1 MATEAPVAN
10 AKKLLDRM
18 TDAEH
23 QTIETEFFGLF
34 YGGKGVHKSTT
45 AMGLAQKLRGD
56 GEILFAASGN
66 GFSGLDRFPVLKR
79 HTQHLR
85 MDDPR
90 ELYQLSKALKT
101 RVKGYEDFTVIV
113 LDDFDSWWQD
123 TLHAFAREQAGTT
136 EDEELPIIDWTWYG
150 PPQQAMMN
158 TLKNFY
164 KTTGL
169 HVIVTSHEQGR
180 PLKGEKGGPDRF
192 EPLLGTKLSAGIGHL
207 AHVVGRFEGRTTRDP
222 VTKKA
227 KHVVEVQ
234 IQPSRYVDAK
244 SRLSNTNEIKV
255 SSVELVKIISEWVN
269 SSSMQEDLSEPE
281 QAVVVEDD
289 LAAQQEEEDF
299 EVEGDDDPD
308 EG

>member
-1 MATEAPVAN
+1 MAAVATPQ
-10 AKKLLDRM
+10 KLRDRM

-23 QTIETEFFGLF
+23 QEIATEFFGLF

-56 GEILFAASGN
+56 GKILFAASGN

-79 HTQHLR
+79 NTIHLR

-90 ELYQLSKALKT
+90 ELYQLSKALRT
-101 RVKGYEDFTVIV
+101 RAKGFEDFTVVV
-113 LDDFDSWWQD
+113 LDDFDSWWMD

-158 TLKNFY
+158 TVKNFY
-164 KTTGL
+164 KTEGL
-169 HVIVTSHEQGR
+169 HVIITAHEQGR
-180 PLKGEKGGPDRF
+180 QIKGEKNGPDRY

-207 AHVVGRFEGRTTRDP
+207 AHVVGRFEGRVKKDLQ
-222 VTKKA
+222 TKKTV
-227 KHVVEVQ
+227 HTTEVQ

-244 SRLSNTNEIKV
+244 SRLSNVDSITV
-255 SSVELVKIISEWVN
+255 SDVELVKKAAQWILSGAVE
-269 SSSMQEDLSEPE
+269 EDLAQPE
-281 QAVVVEDD
+281 QQEVAEDVD
-289 LAAQQEEEDF
+289 DGEDF
-299 EVEGDDDPD
+299 EVEDDDD

>member
-1 MATEAPVAN
+1 MAPEAPVAN
-10 AKKLLDRM
+10 ARKLLERM

-34 YGGKGVHKSTT
+34 YGGKGVQKSTT

-56 GEILFAASGN
+56 GQILFAASGN
-66 GFSGLDRFPVLKR
+66 GFSGLDRFPKLKR
-79 HTQHLR
+79 NTLHLR

-90 ELYQLSKALKT
+90 ELYQLSKALRT
-101 RVKGYEDFTVIV
+101 RAKGYEDITVII

-158 TLKNFY
+158 TVKNFY
-164 KTTGL
+164 KTVGL
-169 HVIVTSHEQGR
+169 HVIITAHEQGR

-192 EPLLGTKLSAGIGHL
+192 EPLLGTKLSAGVGHL

-222 VTKKA
+222 QTKEA

-244 SRLSNTNEIKV
+244 SRLSNTNAIKV
-255 SSVELVKIISEWVN
+255 SSIELVKLAAEWVH
-269 SSSMQEDLSEPE
+269 SGSMEADLSEPE
-281 QAVVVEDD
+281 NAVVVDETTE
-289 LAAQQEEEDF
+289 EEEDF

>member
-1 MATEAPVAN
+1 MATPVAN
-10 AKKLLDRM
+10 AQKLLARM

-23 QTIETEFFGLF
+23 EDIQSEFFGLF

-56 GEILFAASGN
+56 GQILFAASGN
-66 GFSGLDRFPVLKR
+66 GFSGIDRFPALKR

-90 ELYQLSKALKT
+90 ELYQLSKALRT
-101 RVKGYEDFTVIV
+101 RAKGYEDFTVVI

-123 TLHAFAREQAGTT
+123 TLHSFAREQAGTS
-136 EDEELPIIDWTWYG
+136 EEEELPIIDWTWYG

-158 TLKNFY
+158 TVKNFY
-164 KTTGL
+164 KTMGL
-169 HVIVTSHEQGR
+169 HVIITCHEQGR

-207 AHVVGRFEGRTTRDP
+207 AHLVGRFEGR
-222 VTKKA
+222 VKKNVQTKQVES
-227 KHVVEVQ
+227 VVEVQ
-234 IQPSRYVDAK
+234 VQPSRYVDAK
-244 SRLSNTNEIKV
+244 SRLSNTNEIKLD
-255 SSVELVKIISEWVN
+255 SVMLVKKAAEWVLGGGIETAPAKE
-269 SSSMQEDLSEPE
+269 QDVVADEPSD
-281 QAVVVEDD
+281 EDD
-289 LAAQQEEEDF
+289 EDF
-299 EVEGDDDPD
+299 EVEDDDS

>member
-1 MATEAPVAN
+1 MATPVAN
-10 AKKLLDRM
+10 AQKLLARM

-23 QTIETEFFGLF
+23 EDIQSEFFGLF

-56 GEILFAASGN
+56 GQILFAASGN
-66 GFSGLDRFPVLKR
+66 GFSGIDRFPALKR

-90 ELYQLSKALKT
+90 ELYQLSKALRT
-101 RVKGYEDFTVIV
+101 RAKGYEDFTVVI

-123 TLHAFAREQAGTT
+123 TLHSFAREQAGTS
-136 EDEELPIIDWTWYG
+136 EEEELPIIDWTWYG

-158 TLKNFY
+158 TVKNFY
-164 KTTGL
+164 KTMGL
-169 HVIVTSHEQGR
+169 HVIITCHEQGR

-207 AHVVGRFEGRTTRDP
+207 AHLVGRFEGR
-222 VTKKA
+222 VKKNVQTKQVES
-227 KHVVEVQ
+227 VVEVQ
-234 IQPSRYVDAK
+234 VQPSRYVDAK
-244 SRLSNTNEIKV
+244 SRLSNTNEIKLD
-255 SSVELVKIISEWVN
+255 SVMLVKKAAEWVLGGGIETAPAKEQDVVADEP
-269 SSSMQEDLSEPE
+269 SDEED
-281 QAVVVEDD
+281 
-289 LAAQQEEEDF
+289 EDF
-299 EVEGDDDPD
+299 EVEDDDS

>member
-1 MATEAPVAN
+1 MATPVAN
-10 AKKLLDRM
+10 AQKLLARM

-23 QTIETEFFGLF
+23 EDIQSEFFGLF

-56 GEILFAASGN
+56 GQILFAASGN
-66 GFSGLDRFPVLKR
+66 GFSGIDRFPTLKR

-90 ELYQLSKALKT
+90 ELYQLSKALRT
-101 RVKGYEDFTVIV
+101 RAKGYEDFTVVI

-123 TLHAFAREQAGTT
+123 TLHSFAREQAGTS
-136 EDEELPIIDWTWYG
+136 EEEELPIIDWTWYG

-158 TLKNFY
+158 TVKNFY
-164 KTTGL
+164 KTMGL
-169 HVIVTSHEQGR
+169 HVIITCHEQGR

-207 AHVVGRFEGRTTRDP
+207 AHLVGRFEGR
-222 VTKKA
+222 VKKNVQTKQVES
-227 KHVVEVQ
+227 VVEVQ
-234 IQPSRYVDAK
+234 VQPSRYVDAK
-244 SRLSNTNEIKV
+244 SRLSNTNEIKLD
-255 SSVELVKIISEWVN
+255 SVMLVKKAAEWVLGGGIETAPAKE
-269 SSSMQEDLSEPE
+269 QDVVADEPSD
-281 QAVVVEDD
+281 EDD
-289 LAAQQEEEDF
+289 EDF
-299 EVEGDDDPD
+299 EVEDDDS

>member
-1 MATEAPVAN
+1 MATPVAN
-10 AKKLLDRM
+10 AQKLLARM

-23 QTIETEFFGLF
+23 EDIQSEFFGLF

-56 GEILFAASGN
+56 GQILFAASGN
-66 GFSGLDRFPVLKR
+66 GFSGIDRFPTLKR

-90 ELYQLSKALKT
+90 ELYQLSKALRT
-101 RVKGYEDFTVIV
+101 RAKGYEDFTVVI

-123 TLHAFAREQAGTT
+123 TLHSFAREQAGTS
-136 EDEELPIIDWTWYG
+136 EEEELPIIDWTWYG

-158 TLKNFY
+158 TVKNFY
-164 KTTGL
+164 KTVGL
-169 HVIVTSHEQGR
+169 HVIITCHEQGR

-207 AHVVGRFEGRTTRDP
+207 AHLVGRFEGR
-222 VTKKA
+222 VKKNVQTKQVES
-227 KHVVEVQ
+227 VVEVQ
-234 IQPSRYVDAK
+234 VQPSRYVDAK
-244 SRLSNTNEIKV
+244 SRLSNTNEIKLD
-255 SSVELVKIISEWVN
+255 SVMLVKKAAEWVLGGGIETAPAKE
-269 SSSMQEDLSEPE
+269 QDVVADEPSDG
-281 QAVVVEDD
+281 DD
-289 LAAQQEEEDF
+289 EDF
-299 EVEGDDDPD
+299 EVEDDDS

>member
-1 MATEAPVAN
+1 MAPEAPVAN

-23 QTIETEFFGLF
+23 QIIETEFFGLF
-34 YGGKGVHKSTT
+34 YGGKGVQKSTT

-56 GEILFAASGN
+56 GRILFAASGN
-66 GFSGLDRFPVLKR
+66 GFSGIDRFPALKR
-79 HTQHLR
+79 NTKHLR

-90 ELYQLSKALKT
+90 ELYQLSKALRT
-101 RVKGYEDFTVIV
+101 RAKGYEDFTVIV

-158 TLKNFY
+158 TIKNFY
-164 KTTGL
+164 KTPGL
-169 HVIVTSHEQGR
+169 HVIVTAHEQGR

-255 SSVELVKIISEWVN
+255 SSIELVKLAAEWVK
-269 SSSMQEDLSEPE
+269 SGSMEVDLSEPE
-281 QAVVVEDD
+281 KEVVVEEPTED
-289 LAAQQEEEDF
+289 EEDF

>member
-1 MATEAPVAN
+1 MASSIVATP
-10 AKKLLDRM
+10 AKLAARM

-23 QTIETEFFGLF
+23 EDIQTEFFGLF

-66 GFSGLDRFPVLKR
+66 GFSGLDRFPTLKR

-90 ELYQLSKALKT
+90 ELFQLSKGMRA
-101 RVKGYEDFTVIV
+101 RSKGFEKFTVVV

-123 TLHAFAREQAGTT
+123 TLHGYAREKAGVT
-136 EDEELPIIDWTWYG
+136 DDDPLPEIDWTWYG
-150 PPQQAMMN
+150 PPQQAMLN
-158 TLKNFY
+158 TVKNFY
-164 KTTGL
+164 KTVGL
-169 HVIVTSHEQGR
+169 HVIITTHDQGR
-180 PLKGEKGGPDRF
+180 PLKSEKGGADRY

-207 AHVVGRFEGRTTRDP
+207 AHLVGRFESRIVKNP
-222 VTKKA
+222 VTKKPQ
-227 KHVVEVQ
+227 HITEVQ

-244 SRLSNTNEIKV
+244 SRLSNTNEVKLT
-255 SSVELVKIISEWVN
+255 SVELVKIAAAWVN
-269 SSSMQEDLSEPE
+269 NGGIERAESEPE
-281 QAVVVEDD
+281 AEVVAEQPNADED
-289 LAAQQEEEDF
+289 EDF
-299 EVEGDDDPD
+299 EVEDED

>member
-1 MATEAPVAN
+1 MATPVAN
-10 AKKLLDRM
+10 AQKLLARM

-23 QTIETEFFGLF
+23 EDIQSEFFGLF

-56 GEILFAASGN
+56 GQILFAASGN
-66 GFSGLDRFPVLKR
+66 GFSGIDRFPTLKR

-90 ELYQLSKALKT
+90 ELYQLSKALRT
-101 RVKGYEDFTVIV
+101 RAKGYEDFAVVI

-123 TLHAFAREQAGTT
+123 TLHSFAREQAGTS
-136 EDEELPIIDWTWYG
+136 EEEELPIIDWTWYG

-158 TLKNFY
+158 TVKNFY
-164 KTTGL
+164 KTMGL
-169 HVIVTSHEQGR
+169 HVIITCHEQGR

-207 AHVVGRFEGRTTRDP
+207 AHLVGRFEGR
-222 VTKKA
+222 VKKNVQTKQVES
-227 KHVVEVQ
+227 VVEVQ
-234 IQPSRYVDAK
+234 VQPSRYVDAK
-244 SRLSNTNEIKV
+244 SRLSNTNEIKLD
-255 SSVELVKIISEWVN
+255 SVMLVKKAAEWVLGGGIETAPAKE
-269 SSSMQEDLSEPE
+269 QDVVADEPSD
-281 QAVVVEDD
+281 EDD
-289 LAAQQEEEDF
+289 EDF
-299 EVEGDDDPD
+299 EVEDDDS

>member
-1 MATEAPVAN
+1 MATAGPAN
-10 AKKLLDRM
+10 AQKLLERM

-23 QTIETEFFGLF
+23 ESIQTEFFGLF

-45 AMGLAQKLRGD
+45 AMGLAQKIRGE

-66 GFSGLDRFPVLKR
+66 GFSGLDRFPSLKR
-79 HTQHLR
+79 NTMHLR

-90 ELYQLSKALKT
+90 ELYQLSKALRT
-101 RVKGYEDFTVIV
+101 RAKGYEDFTVIV
-113 LDDFDSWWQD
+113 LDDFDSWWMD
-123 TLHAFAREQAGTT
+123 TLHAFAREQAGTS

-158 TLKNFY
+158 TVKNFY
-164 KTTGL
+164 KTPGL
-169 HVIVTSHEQGR
+169 HVIITAHDQGR

-207 AHVVGRFEGRTTRDP
+207 AHLVGRFEGR
-222 VTKKA
+222 VKKNIQTKA
-227 KHVVEVQ
+227 VEQIVEVQ

-244 SRLSNTNEIKV
+244 SRLSNTNEIKLDSVTLVKKAAEWVLGGGIESTSHQADV
-255 SSVELVKIISEWVN
+255 SSVA
-269 SSSMQEDLSEPE
+269 EPP
-281 QAVVVEDD
+281 QDEDD
-289 LAAQQEEEDF
+289 EDF
-299 EVEGDDDPD
+299 EVGDDAED

>member
-1 MATEAPVAN
+1 MAPESPVAN

-34 YGGKGVHKSTT
+34 YGGKGVQKSTT

-56 GEILFAASGN
+56 GQILFAASGN

-101 RVKGYEDFTVIV
+101 RTKGYEDFTVIV

-158 TLKNFY
+158 TIKNFY

-169 HVIVTSHEQGR
+169 HVIITAHDQGR

-207 AHVVGRFEGRTTRDP
+207 AHVVGRFEGRTTKDP
-222 VTKKA
+222 NTKQA

-255 SSVELVKIISEWVN
+255 GVRDLVTLCAEWVL
-269 SSSMQEDLSEPE
+269 SGSMEEDLAQPE
-281 QAVVVEDD
+281 QHVVVDEPTE
-289 LAAQQEEEDF
+289 EEEDF

>member
-1 MATEAPVAN
+1 MATAPVAN

-23 QTIETEFFGLF
+23 QEISTEFFGLF

-45 AMGLAQKLRGD
+45 AMGLAQKLRGS
-56 GEILFAASGN
+56 GQILFAASGN
-66 GFSGLDRFPVLKR
+66 GFSGLDRFPSLKR
-79 HTQHLR
+79 NTKHLR

-90 ELYQLSKALKT
+90 ELYQLSKALRT
-101 RVKGYEDFTVIV
+101 RAKGYEDFTVII
-113 LDDFDSWWQD
+113 LDDFDSWWMD

-158 TLKNFY
+158 TVKNFY
-164 KTTGL
+164 KTPGL
-169 HVIVTSHEQGR
+169 HVIITAHDQGR

-207 AHVVGRFEGRTTRDP
+207 AHLVGRFEGRVKRD
-222 VTKKA
+222 VQTKKIEQI
-227 KHVVEVQ
+227 VEVQ

-244 SRLSNTNEIKV
+244 SRLSNTNEIKLD
-255 SSVELVKIISEWVN
+255 SVTLVKKAAEWVLHGN
-269 SSSMQEDLSEPE
+269 MAEDMAASEKD
-281 QAVVVEDD
+281 VVADEPSDEDD
-289 LAAQQEEEDF
+289 EDF
-299 EVEGDDDPD
+299 EVEDDDS

>member
-1 MATEAPVAN
+1 MATPVAN
-10 AKKLLDRM
+10 AQKLLARM

-23 QTIETEFFGLF
+23 EDIQSEFFGLF

-56 GEILFAASGN
+56 GQILFAASGN
-66 GFSGLDRFPVLKR
+66 GFSGIDRFPALKR

-90 ELYQLSKALKT
+90 ELYQLSKALRT
-101 RVKGYEDFTVIV
+101 RAKGYEDFTVVI

-123 TLHAFAREQAGTT
+123 TLHSFAREQAGTS
-136 EDEELPIIDWTWYG
+136 EEEELPIIDWTWYG

-158 TLKNFY
+158 TVKNFY
-164 KTTGL
+164 KTMGL
-169 HVIVTSHEQGR
+169 HVIITCHEQGR

-207 AHVVGRFEGRTTRDP
+207 AHLVGRFEGR
-222 VTKKA
+222 VKKNVQTKQVES
-227 KHVVEVQ
+227 VVEVQ
-234 IQPSRYVDAK
+234 VQPSRYVDAK
-244 SRLSNTNEIKV
+244 SRLSNTNEIKLD
-255 SSVELVKIISEWVN
+255 SVMLVKKAAEWVLGGGIETAPVKE
-269 SSSMQEDLSEPE
+269 QDVVADEPSD
-281 QAVVVEDD
+281 EDD
-289 LAAQQEEEDF
+289 EDF
-299 EVEGDDDPD
+299 EVEDDDS